1 MADEKSLANFAF
13 YFNVIAV
20 FDKQINI
27 HCSTGIISRPISS
40 RDHNVTDKAIAMD
53 RYLYSGNL
61 IFSSLESLINKF
73 ILFLSTTF
81 GWW

>member
-1 MADEKSLANFAF
+1 MADKKSLANFAF

-40 RDHNVTDKAIAMD
+40 CDHNVTDKAIAMD

-61 IFSSLESLINKF
+61 IFSSLERLINKF
-73 ILFLSTTF
+73 ILFLPTTF